1 MLTKRKTGSGEEISE
16 KRRKRG
22 IAGDQLKTYRRER
35 ETGCMADVQ
44 REMRFGP
51 QPSTRQGSRQCRG
64 LGTPLTVF
72 YYYCPFPFFHFHRIE
87 ILLGMKSQTVCGA
100 FSTYISKLWL
110 TAGHVD
116 RLVQFSASCK
126 TVDRLC
132 IIGKQVTTVEQGTWN
147 RDK

>member
-1 MLTKRKTGSGEEISE
+1 MLTKKNGLWGGDFRKE
-16 KRRKRG
+16 KETRNCRRPTKDVPSRKRNR
-22 IAGDQLKTYRRER
+22 L
-35 ETGCMADVQ
+35 ADVQ

-51 QPSTRQGSRQCRG
+51 QPSMRQGSRQCRG

-87 ILLGMKSQTVCGA
+87 ILLKSQTVWGA

-116 RLVQFSASCK
+116 HLVQFSASCK

-147 RDK
+147 HDK